1 VAIELGHK
9 LDGDII
15 IPLPPPAELAT
26 PSIDD
31 LLERESKKLVI
42 GVDPGGNGALAT
54 IEILTGAITVIDMPT
69 IKVTVGGTPRLRVD
83 PITLAAWLRE
93 KAPYCALACV
103 EKAAPRS
110 HDGPGSALNT
120 GAAWGL
126 VVGILH
132 GLGVP
137 VLDADPA
144 KWKPSMKVTAD
155 KDTSRAR
162 ACLLWPEMA
171 QHFHLK
177 KHDGRAEAVLIAMY
191 GIIRAQKIKHAAGM
205 LPAAQPKG

>member
-1 VAIELGHK
+1 MAIELGHK

-15 IPLPPPAELAT
+15 IPIPAPAELAT

-54 IEILTGAITVIDMPT
+54 IEILTGAVSVIDMPT
-69 IKVTVGGTPRLRVD
+69 LKATISGKSRLRVD

-103 EKAAPRS
+103 EKAGARS

-132 GLGVP
+132 GLGVS

-171 QHFHLK
+171 QHFRLK

-205 LPAAQPKG
+205 LPAAQPRG